1 MRAPKIAPIPK
12 RIPPLQWRRP
22 AFVWTPLALALALG
36 LPALAFN
43 EESSLADLVL
53 VAGALVFASA
63 FVSLGVAW
71 AIGRPPRTR
80 REAMLHL
87 IVPGVIV
94 ALSAPLVFESLV
106 HIIATAQSDTPLP
119 QATALPDAVAL
130 ATAPL
135 ALLLGLPIVLF
146 AALAFSLAAF
156 TKVHRVEN
164 TLPERPAKREVAARR
179 AHDFQPFD

>member
-43 EESSLADLVL
+43 EESGLADLVL
-53 VAGALVFASA
+53 VAGALVFAVG
-63 FVSLGVAW
+63 FISLGIAW
-71 AIGRPPRTR
+71 AIGKPPRTL

-87 IVPGVIV
+87 IVPGVIA
-94 ALSAPLVFESLV
+94 ALAAPFVFESLV
-106 HIIATAQSDTPLP
+106 HFIATAQSDTPLP
-119 QATALPDAVAL
+119 QATVLPDAAAL
-130 ATAPL
+130 AIAPL

-146 AALAFSLAAF
+146 AALAFSLVAF
-156 TKVHRVEN
+156 TKAQRVE
-164 TLPERPAKREVAARR
+164 TPLPERPAKREEAARR